1 MTQAVRTVS
10 PPTLFRTFFFFL
22 SDMAPMK
29 AMKKAMK
36 AMVARKGAKSLTKG
50 GLAEALATACD
61 LKKSDC
67 SKVLSALADVVAA
80 NLKKTG
86 RVIVPGIVRVLTRT
100 KKATKAGKREM
111 FGKVCIVKAKPA
123 RTVVKAF
130 PVSALKQAI

>member
-1 MTQAVRTVS
+1 
-10 PPTLFRTFFFFL
+10 
-22 SDMAPMK
+22 MAPMK
-29 AMKKAMK
+29 AMKTMKAMK
-36 AMVARKGAKSLTKG
+36 AMVARKGAKSITKG